1 MDRRMDQLKDERRMI
16 NESIDEWMEKGLEIW
31 MK

>member
-1 MDRRMDQLKDERRMI
+1 MDQLKDERRMI